1 MYAGRRAVVL
11 FNAQLMPADNW
22 EAELS
27 VESVPITTIKVLRDA
42 AVDGDIA
49 AVKPDWIAHGV
60 PVKKMTGGMREVTGK
75 LHGFW
80 RSQATVPAVGDTVSL
95 ALRVDNLNFLV
106 FPQCLIVNMN
116 ISLETAGAVEWDM
129 EWEAIADGDFTGR
142 F

>member
-49 AVKPDWIAHGV
+49 AVKPDWIAHGI
-60 PVKKMTGGMREVTGK
+60 PVKKVTGGMREVTGK

-80 RSQATVPAVGDTVSL
+80 KSQATVPAVGDTISL

-116 ISLETAGAVEWDM
+116 ISLETTGAVEWDM